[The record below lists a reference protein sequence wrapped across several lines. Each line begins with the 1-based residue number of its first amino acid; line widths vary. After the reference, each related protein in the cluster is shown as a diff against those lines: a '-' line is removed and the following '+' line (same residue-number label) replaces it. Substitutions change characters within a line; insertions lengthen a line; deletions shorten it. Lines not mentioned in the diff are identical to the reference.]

1 MKYKDLNNNVHDI
14 EEGFEY
20 LLPSGSVKI
29 TDAQA
34 TALLKPPPETP
45 DEANTRKDSQVEAEI
60 GTDVVRIIMETVV
73 PLIDPSLSV
82 TDIINRAKAKRKL
95 EL

>member
-14 EEGFEY
+14 VAGFEY
-20 LLPSGSVKI
+20 LLPSGSVSI

-34 TALLKPPPETP
+34 TVLLIPTPETP
-45 DEANTRKDSQVEAEI
+45 QEANSRKDAQVEAEL
-60 GTDVVRIIMETVV
+60 GTDSLRVVMSTLLGLINPLLNVTEIIEQ
-73 PLIDPSLSV
+73 
-82 TDIINRAKAKRKL
+82 AKAARRA